1 MDHCLQQISSE
12 IPILL
17 TVMLRGQTP
26 SAVPAKGFAGSSKCK
41 LIHREELSIQEHSL
55 AAQQKKD
62 LR

>member
-26 SAVPAKGFAGSSKCK
+26 SAVPAKSFAGSSKHK
-41 LIHREELSIQEHSL
+41 LIQREELS
-55 AAQQKKD
+55 KD
-62 LR
+62 TQGRNTA